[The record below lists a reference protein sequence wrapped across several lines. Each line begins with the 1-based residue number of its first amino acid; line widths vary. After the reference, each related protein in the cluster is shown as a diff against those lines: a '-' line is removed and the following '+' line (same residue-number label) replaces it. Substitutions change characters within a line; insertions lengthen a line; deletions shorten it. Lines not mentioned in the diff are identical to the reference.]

1 MTALPK
7 DVAADLRRRVA
18 ELEQKLQSG
27 LAERD
32 EAIAQ
37 QAATALENARLL
49 NELRAGLDRQ
59 TASAEILRTIASAP
73 GDAERALQQIAET
86 TARLFGGQSVR
97 IRIVENDQW
106 SRTISVGASAK
117 RIDAE
122 LSAAQMRIGARNLPG
137 TGVARKPADPYS
149 RPRQCRS
156 RDRRLARS
164 AACAR
169 GGHPHD
175 GRHARCD
182 ARVRRSALSSCTAAG
197 SLPSPPTSL
206 RSCRASPT
214 RR

>member
-1 MTALPK
+1 MTALPQ

-137 TGVARKPADPYS
+137 TVLLENRQIHIPDLDNVDPGIADWPGLRPAR
-149 RPRQCRS
+149 
-156 RDRRLARS
+156 
-164 AACAR
+164 
-169 GGHPHD
+169 
-175 GRHARCD
+175 
-182 ARVRRSALSSCTAAG
+182 AAG
-197 SLPSPPTSL
+197 
-206 RSCRASPT
+206 T
-214 RR
+214 RTMAGTPAATRG